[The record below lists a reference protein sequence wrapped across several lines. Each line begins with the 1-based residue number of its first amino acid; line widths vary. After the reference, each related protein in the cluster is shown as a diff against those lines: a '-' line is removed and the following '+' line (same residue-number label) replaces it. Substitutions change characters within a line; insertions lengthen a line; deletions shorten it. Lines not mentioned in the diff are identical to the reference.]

1 MARNNNNAWFD
12 AMMMVSPEWRAE
24 FCRFAET
31 GEASD
36 EFLAFAAGN
45 DQCRQA
51 LEKARRG
58 DTSIAAFV
66 KIACGRPEKRR
77 ASSGD

>member
-1 MARNNNNAWFD
+1 MARDKNNDWFE
-12 AMMMVSPEWRAE
+12 AMLMVAPEWRAE

-45 DQCRQA
+45 DRCRQA
-51 LEKARRG
+51 LEQMLRG
-58 DTSIAAFV
+58 DAAIAAFV
-66 KIACGRPEKRR
+66 KIACDKPQGHKTR
-77 ASSGD
+77 